1 MGSARGG
8 GILTVGEFLLARLYN
23 WHRIDAALF
32 RSAQMY
38 RGHSRTLLAAH
49 GIATVVNL
57 RGANPGT
64 HWYQAERDACADLG
78 IEHVDCALHSRRL
91 PARQRLLALLTVYE
105 TAARPMLLKCSGG
118 ADRSAF
124 AAALYLLHRDG
135 PGARAAALR
144 QMRVLPYLHIPG
156 GHQRWIRR
164 FPEFLCDDAAD
175 GDIAAWVRERYEPER
190 FADWLGARNLGTAWR
205 R

>member
-1 MGSARGG
+1 MGPACGG
-8 GILTVGEFLLARLYN
+8 GILTVRDFLLARLYN
-23 WHRIDAALF
+23 WHRIDANLF

-38 RGHSRTLLAAH
+38 RGHVRILLAAH

-64 HWYQAERDACADLG
+64 GWYQAERDACADLR

-91 PARQRLLALLTVYE
+91 PTRRHLLALLTAYE

-124 AAALYLLHRDG
+124 AAALYLLLRDG
-135 PGARAAALR
+135 PGARETALR
-144 QMRVLPYLHIPG
+144 QMKVLPYLHIPG
-156 GHQRWIRR
+156 GEQRWIRR

-175 GDIAAWVRERYEPER
+175 GDIAAWLRGRYEPER
-190 FADWLGARNLGTAWR
+190 FADWLSTRNLGTAWR